1 MRCSVA
7 LAALVMI
14 LPNPVRVGPAAAPV
28 CYRRP
33 SPLRVRGLV
42 SHVVIVGVDDDA
54 GADGGQPVL
63 SELSVVMADSTGVG
77 SGPGV
82 RGPPAP

>member
-1 MRCSVA
+1 M
-7 LAALVMI
+7 
-14 LPNPVRVGPAAAPV
+14 
-28 CYRRP
+28 
-33 SPLRVRGLV
+33 

-82 RGPPAP
+82 RGPPAPQTCRSEDLIQPARRDLRHQLQPEAF